1 MNMKFEELK
10 KMDPSEVK
18 SHEEQLR
25 KELFDLR
32 SGLKTGS
39 IKDRSDLANKTRS
52 RKKDI
57 ARIQTLITQQ
67 KAAK

>member
-1 MNMKFEELK
+1 MKFAELK

-18 SHEEQLR
+18 NHEEQLR

-39 IKDRSDLANKTRS
+39 IKDRSDLANKTRT

-67 KAAK
+67 KAAE

>member
-1 MNMKFEELK
+1 MKFTEIQKL
-10 KMDPSEVK
+10 DSSEIK
-18 SHEEQLR
+18 NNEHALR

-57 ARIQTLITQQ
+57 ARIQTLLRQQ
-67 KAAK
+67 ELKK